1 MAKIKLRD
9 YQQAAI
15 AAVQRDWEA
24 GYTDLLGVMAT
35 GGGKTAVFLA
45 LLADELSRHPGA
57 RALIIAH
64 RKELIEQPVQ
74 RLAQFWPEWALR
86 AGIVMAGSD
95 ECDRQI
101 TVATV
106 QTLASKKRL
115 ARLLARGEIDYLII
129 DEAHHAVA
137 DTYVDVIRTLRDRNP
152 RLRHLGVTATP
163 LRADEQGLKQVYQ
176 KTSFVYDIK
185 PLVKSGWLV
194 PPRWLAIQTG
204 ISLAGVAKR
213 NGDYSAKSL
222 ANVYETQNCFDLV
235 VESHKK
241 YADGRQCIA
250 FVETVEGAYK
260 LADTFNEAGIS
271 AAAAD
276 GTTAKRNR
284 ADILADF
291 RAGRT
296 QVLCNVALWTE
307 GLDVPEVSCIHQVR
321 PTQSDGLYL
330 QMIGRALRPVPGKSD
345 ALVLDYAPL
354 EARNIVMMG
363 DVLGVD
369 ARKDVYVRESE
380 EEGEVLAGFTFDGS
394 IKWLTGDP
402 MEIISREL
410 DYLDLSPW
418 SWHREPDGWLSLGLG
433 RASDDIE
440 RTLVIGPATE
450 SGQRSLWGIAKR
462 EGDRSPRAYLIR
474 EGEFEALSE
483 AAEELIEKWANATL
497 AAKGRRW
504 RREFPTEAQV
514 KFAQRLGVYRDGLS
528 KGDLAA
534 RITHALAVRSIGR
547 SAA

>member
-1 MAKIKLRD
+1 MATIKLRD
-9 YQQAAI
+9 YQADAI

-24 GYTDLLGVMAT
+24 GYTDVLGVMAT

-45 LLADELSRHPGA
+45 LLVDELSRHSGG

-64 RKELIEQPVQ
+64 RKELIEQPIE

-86 AGIVMAGSD
+86 AGIVMGQRD

-106 QTLASKKRL
+106 QTLASRKRL
-115 ARLLARGEIDYLII
+115 ARILAHGEIDYLII

-137 DTYVDVIRTLRDRNP
+137 GTYVDVVRTLRDRNP
-152 RLRHLGVTATP
+152 HLRHLGVTATP
-163 LRADEQGLKQVYQ
+163 LRADEQGLRQVYQ
-176 KTSFVYDIK
+176 KTSFCYDIK

-235 VESHKK
+235 VESHKQ

-250 FVETVEGAYK
+250 FVETVDGAYK
-260 LADTFNEAGIS
+260 LAKTFNQAGIK

-276 GTTAKRNR
+276 GTTAKSDRGE
-284 ADILADF
+284 ILAGF

-307 GLDVPEVSCIHQVR
+307 GLDVPQVSCIHQVR
-321 PTQSDGLYL
+321 PTQSDALYL
-330 QMIGRALRPVPGKSD
+330 QMIGRALRPVPGKED
-345 ALVLDYAPL
+345 ALILDYAPL
-354 EARNIVMMG
+354 EARNICMAG

-369 ARKDVYVRESE
+369 ARKDVYIKESE
-380 EEGEVLAGFTFDGS
+380 ERGEVVGGFTFDGS
-394 IKWLTGDP
+394 VKWLTGDP

-410 DYLDLSPW
+410 NYLDLSPW
-418 SWHREPDGWLSLGLG
+418 SWHRGSDGWLSLGLG
-433 RASDDIE
+433 AASDGID
-440 RTLVIGPATE
+440 RTLAISPAAE
-450 SGQRSLWGIAKR
+450 DGRRSLWGVAKR
-462 EGDRSPRAYLIR
+462 EGDRYPRAYLIR

-483 AAEELIEKWANATL
+483 VAEGLIERWANATL

-504 RREFPTEAQV
+504 RREFPTEAQAR
-514 KFAQRLGVYRDGLS
+514 FAQRLGVYEGGLS
-528 KGDLAA
+528 KGELAA
-534 RITHALAVRSIGR
+534 RITHALAVRSVR
-547 SAA
+547 RCVA